1 MSSQDES
8 SRKPKPTRKKN
19 KMAQKKANKTIKA
32 RDLKPAKDAQRSF
45 PMVVQQ
51 DHPQLNERIDAARDR
66 AGFDDPLALQLNIV
80 PGSNFFWD

>member
-32 RDLKPAKDAQRSF
+32 RDLKPAKDAQQSF
-45 PMVVQQ
+45 PIVVQQ
-51 DHPQLNERIDAARDR
+51 DPQLSKLIDAA
-66 AGFDDPLALQLNIV
+66 QLDIV
-80 PGSNFFWD
+80 PGLNFFWD

>member
-8 SRKPKPTRKKN
+8 SRKAKPTRKKN
-19 KMAQKKANKTIKA
+19 KMAEKKANKTIKA

-45 PMVVQQ
+45 PTVVQQ
-51 DHPQLNERIDAARDR
+51 DPQLSDRIDAARDR
-66 AGFDDPLALQLNIV
+66 AGFDDPLALQLNLV

>member
-8 SRKPKPTRKKN
+8 SQNPKPTRKKN

-45 PMVVQQ
+45 PTVVQQ
-51 DHPQLNERIDAARDR
+51 DPQLSECIDAARDR
-66 AGFDDPLALQLNIV
+66 AGFDDPLALQLKIV